1 MRLILAPM
9 EGVVDHYMRTLLTE
23 IGGFDRCV
31 TEFIRVTQQT
41 LPKRV
46 FYRHC
51 PELKQGGK
59 TPAGTPV
66 YVQLLGGNPD
76 LMASNAQVAAQL
88 GSPGIDINFGCPSK
102 TVNNHD
108 GGSALLREPKR
119 IHTIVKACRDAVDTS
134 IPVTTKIRLGYED
147 ASLFEDIVAG
157 IVDAGATEL
166 CIHAR
171 TRRDGYKPPAHW
183 HYIKRIK
190 DHAPIPIIANGEI
203 WSAEDALKAQ
213 QESACEDLM
222 LGRGSIA
229 MLDLARSI
237 KAKQQGEDYQPLEW
251 EDVLNIILKQMHILL
266 EEQPEKYIESRLKQW
281 LTYLKRR
288 YPEADQLFQDIKR
301 MHDASSIMHHLSK
314 ISAQHVS
321 T

>member
-9 EGVVDHYMRTLLTE
+9 EGVVDHYMRTLLTD

-31 TEFIRVTQQT
+31 TEFVRVTQQT

-51 PELKQGGK
+51 PELKNGGK

-66 YVQLLGGNPD
+66 YVQLLGGNPG

-88 GSPGIDINFGCPSK
+88 GAPGIDINFGCPSK

-108 GGSALLREPKR
+108 GGSALLREPER
-119 IHTIVKACRDAVDTS
+119 IHAIVKACRDAVDHKT
-134 IPVTTKIRLGYED
+134 PVTTKIRLGYAD
-147 ASLFEDIVAG
+147 TDLFEDIATGIIEAG
-157 IVDAGATEL
+157 TTEL

-171 TRRDGYKPPAHW
+171 TRMDGYKPPAHW

-190 DHAPIPIIANGEI
+190 DKSPIPIIANGEI
-203 WSAEDALKAQ
+203 WSAENALSAQ
-213 QESACEDLM
+213 HESGCEDLM
-222 LGRGSIA
+222 LGRGSLA
-229 MLDLARSI
+229 MPDLALSI
-237 KAKQQGEDYQPLEW
+237 KAQQKCKAYQPLNW
-251 EDVLNIILKQMHILL
+251 EEILKIIVQQMEILL
-266 EEQPEKYIESRLKQW
+266 EEQPDKYIESRLKQW

-288 YPEADQLFQDIKR
+288 YPEANQLFQEIKR
-301 MHDASSIMHHLSK
+301 MHDASSIMSHLSQLSIQK
-314 ISAQHVS
+314 VSA
-321 T
+321 